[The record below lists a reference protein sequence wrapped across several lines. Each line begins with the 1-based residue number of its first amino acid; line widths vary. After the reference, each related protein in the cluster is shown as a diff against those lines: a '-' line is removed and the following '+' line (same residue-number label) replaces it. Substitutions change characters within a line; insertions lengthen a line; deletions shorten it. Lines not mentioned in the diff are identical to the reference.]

1 MFLLYFAIAL
11 VVIIVAVSALLVW
24 RERRAADYVDHL
36 DPRDRPS
43 AEQSSATAT
52 AHSTATH
59 RSVGGA
65 F

>member
-1 MFLLYFAIAL
+1 MLRIAVPNKGSLSETAAEMLLEAGYL
-11 VVIIVAVSALLVW
+11 G
-24 RERRAADYVDHL
+24 RR
-36 DPRDRPS
+36 DPRDQPS